1 MDTVNRPHH
10 RSRNM
15 NRITFSLEHSTN
27 NREGFKRRIRFF
39 PFFLLPGFLHEPKPC
54 TADIPFFPS
63 KNEGRDRIKIA
74 GAISRA
80 HDTGE
85 NAAEALIMAD
95 TRRGSRYHVLPLNFQ
110 DSHYAN
116 VPPITDPP
124 RRLLP
129 PCTFSQSLPIG
140 IMQTVDAKISN
151 ISTHATVDRKEGRKE
166 GNIVDIRSWAKYS
179 LRRQVTSLARERE
192 REGRQVFWS
201 RVNEPVLRIN
211 LTILRLRMGQMK
223 ESCCIEQGSFAPLK
237 RLQRPIGIFNRVLGG
252 MGEETLFSIPW
263 RGQTLSRS
271 LSLWG
276 SARSERLA
284 IRCPL

>member
-1 MDTVNRPHH
+1 
-10 RSRNM
+10 
-15 NRITFSLEHSTN
+15 
-27 NREGFKRRIRFF
+27 
-39 PFFLLPGFLHEPKPC
+39 
-54 TADIPFFPS
+54 
-63 KNEGRDRIKIA
+63 
-74 GAISRA
+74 
-80 HDTGE
+80 
-85 NAAEALIMAD
+85 MAD

-151 ISTHATVDRKEGRKE
+151 ISTHATVDRRKEGRKE
-166 GNIVDIRSWAKYS
+166 ISWIFDRGRNTRWEDK
-179 LRRQVTSLARERE
+179 LQVSRERE

-284 IRCPL
+284 IRCPLWTLWSSPRERKRPCAKLGRGVSFFTRSFFPSFLSFYARPAEGKLKYENPSPFYISIFYSFLLKILNDWYVERF